1 MHAPVYHARVT
12 TNNMLLIPLG
22 FVYCDLILTS
32 RIFAA
37 KTFSQIHYQIKSI
50 IKSNPLSNQIHYQ
63 VKSII
68 KSLDSKRRA
77 FFKSFLD
84 QIRGDVEQY
93 SLTETY

>member
-50 IKSNPLSNQIHYQ
+50 IKSNPLSSQIHYQ
-63 VKSII
+63 KP
-68 KSLDSKRRA
+68 
-77 FFKSFLD
+77 
-84 QIRGDVEQY
+84 
-93 SLTETY
+93 

>member
-1 MHAPVYHARVT
+1 MRAPVYHARVT

-37 KTFSQIHYQIKSI
+37 KTFSQIHYQIKS
-50 IKSNPLSNQIHYQ
+50 NPLSNQIHYQ

-68 KSLDSKRRA
+68 KSNPLSSQIHYQIKFIIKSKPL
-77 FFKSFLD
+77 SS
-84 QIRGDVEQY
+84 QIHYQKP
-93 SLTETY
+93 